1 LFPDV
6 VGSVN
11 YVDVVVG
18 LLVDAAAGVKVGVV
32 SNTARDCAV
41 GVHAVDKVV
50 TIVGVGRAY
59 WGQRW
64 KRWLFG
70 HGRWC
75 FDWWKML
82 VLHGNREDSRRTL
95 DWTEDHHV
103 VVLHKVTRETPVD
116 EPALTSSGEGAGIED
131 VGFVSLREAEDAD
144 VELKVIVAFTL
155 EVDGGILV
163 VVDDDILVGEL

>member
-1 LFPDV
+1 MSDI
-6 VGSVN
+6 
-11 YVDVVVG
+11 DVVVG
-18 LLVDAAAGVKVGVV
+18 LLIYVAAGVEVGVV

-50 TIVGVGRAY
+50 SIIGVRSAY
-59 WGQRW
+59 WDQRR
-64 KRWLFG
+64 KRRLFG
-70 HGRWC
+70 HGLRC

-82 VLHGNREDSRRTL
+82 VLLGNEEGSRRTL

-103 VVLHKVTRETPVD
+103 VVLHKVTGEIPVD
-116 EPALTSSGEGAGIED
+116 EPDFASSSEGARIED

-155 EVDGGILV
+155 EVDGRILV
-163 VVDDDILVGEL
+163 VVDDDILVGVL

>member
-6 VGSVN
+6 VGSVSDI
-11 YVDVVVG
+11 DVVVG
-18 LLVDAAAGVKVGVV
+18 LLVYVAAGVEVGIV

-50 TIVGVGRAY
+50 TIVGVGRAH

-64 KRWLFG
+64 KRRLFG
-70 HGRWC
+70 HGRRC

-82 VLHGNREDSRRTL
+82 VLHGNREGSRRTL

-131 VGFVSLREAEDAD
+131 VGFVSFRETEDAD

-163 VVDDDILVGEL
+163 VVDDDILVGVL